1 MENNK
6 LTVKELNKAQ
16 LNAFSNSYNAILDT
30 SAVDNI
36 TQARLKLNTA
46 DYLKEKTLLPIC
58 RLYYLVKEKELFKQA
73 DFKNFEL
80 WAKKERK
87 LGRSTAFNYAKVGEM
102 VTADGLHTIFNDGV
116 NDFNYTALN
125 YLIARFTDKVNGYN
139 ANETAQAI
147 RDNIDSGKISLEM
160 SITDLKKALQPPKG
174 AKNELT
180 EKDGASVDGEKDGA
194 SVDEKDG
201 ASVDGEKDGATDYTA
216 TIEKSALFKK
226 WYPLFIEI
234 TRTAL
239 NAPEKELSIYTA
251 LAEIVE

>member
-16 LNAFSNSYNAILDT
+16 LNAFNNSYNAILDT

-36 TQARLKLNTA
+36 TTARVKLNTA

-58 RLYYLVKEKELFKQA
+58 RLYYLVKEKELYKQA

-87 LGRSTAFNYAKVGEM
+87 LGRSTAFNYAKVGEF
-102 VTADGLHTIFNDGV
+102 VEPNGLKTIFNDGE
-116 NDFNYTALN
+116 NDFPYATLN
-125 YLIARFTDKVNGYN
+125 YLITRFTDKLNGYN
-139 ANETAQAI
+139 AGDVAQAI
-147 RDNIDSGKISLEM
+147 RDNIDNGKITLSMSL
-160 SITDLKKALQPPKG
+160 SDIKKALSLPKG

-180 EKDGASVDGEKDGA
+180 ENDGAKADTDDNGADGNGA
-194 SVDEKDG
+194 DDNG
-201 ASVDGEKDGATDYTA
+201 ADDNGATDYVA

-239 NAPEKELSIYTA
+239 NNPEKELTIYTA
-251 LAEIVE
+251 LAELAE

>member
-1 MENNK
+1 MENK
-6 LTVKELNKAQ
+6 LTVKELNKTQ
-16 LNAFSNSYNAILDT
+16 LNAFNNSYNAILDT
-30 SAVDNI
+30 STVDNI
-36 TQARLKLNTA
+36 TQARIKFNTA

-58 RLYYLVKEKELFKQA
+58 RLYYLVKEKELYKQA

-80 WAKKERK
+80 WAKKERG

-102 VTADGLHTIFNDGV
+102 VTVDGLHTIFNDGV

-125 YLIARFTDKVNGYN
+125 YLITRFTDKINGYN

-147 RDNIDSGKISLEM
+147 RNNIDSGKISLDM
-160 SITDLKKALQPPKG
+160 SITELKKALQPPKG

-180 EKDGASVDGEKDGA
+180 EKDGASVDGESVDEKDG
-194 SVDEKDG
+194 EKDG

-216 TIEKSALFKK
+216 TIEKSAIFKK

-239 NAPEKELSIYTA
+239 NNPEKELSIYTA
-251 LAEIVE
+251 LAEIVD